1 MELLAV
7 KLAGEGVEP
16 AEHGL
21 FHGQQTLELA
31 ISTTPTGPTSRPCSR
46 RSITSPGAPTEL
58 QEALN
63 GDRLDGERLMVFI
76 EAVDKGRL
84 AQRLAGDLEQ
94 RVPPRYVRDAL
105 EHLAEA
111 CAG

>member
-1 MELLAV
+1 M
-7 KLAGEGVEP
+7 
-16 AEHGL
+16 
-21 FHGQQTLELA
+21 LEALDHFTRGTDRE
-31 ISTTPTGPTSRPCSR
+31 S
-46 RSITSPGAPTEL
+46 EL

-76 EAVDKGRL
+76 EPVDRGRF

-94 RVPPRYVRDAL
+94 LVPPRYVRDAL